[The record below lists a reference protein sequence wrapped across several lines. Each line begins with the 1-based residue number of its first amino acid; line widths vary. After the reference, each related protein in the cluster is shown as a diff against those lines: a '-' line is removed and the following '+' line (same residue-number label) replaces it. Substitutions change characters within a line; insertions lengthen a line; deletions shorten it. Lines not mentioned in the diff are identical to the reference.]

1 MKKTLTLLLILT
13 VTFVSAQE
21 RLQSI
26 VSVTGEGTVKI
37 IPDQVTIRM
46 SVENSGD
53 DPVALKTVNDRAV
66 NDVLNFI
73 KQNGVES
80 KDVQTQH
87 VTLNK
92 RYDYN
97 TKTYSYQAK
106 QTITVL
112 LKDLKKYDGL
122 ISGLMTKG
130 INRIDGISF
139 GTSQLETLKSEA
151 RKLAVSNA
159 KEKAVEYAGVLNQTV
174 GKAIQIN
181 EQGSYS
187 PPMPF
192 YRAEAMAFSA
202 DGVGETLAVGEMEV
216 KATIQVVFELK

>member
-1 MKKTLTLLLILT
+1 MKNTLTVILLLFST
-13 VTFVSAQE
+13 VLLAQE
-21 RLQSI
+21 KMQSI
-26 VSVTGEGTVKI
+26 VSVTGESTVKI

-46 SVENSGD
+46 SVENTGD
-53 DPVALKTVNDRAV
+53 DPVALKTLNDKAV
-66 NDVLNFI
+66 NEVLSFI
-73 KQNGVES
+73 RQNGIES

-97 TKTYSYQAK
+97 TKTYSYQAT
-106 QTITVL
+106 QTIMVL

-139 GTSQLETLKSEA
+139 GTSKLEELKSEA

-159 KEKAVEYAGVLNQTV
+159 KVKAMEYAGVLNQTV

-181 EQGSYS
+181 EQGSYN
-187 PPMPF
+187 PPMPL
-192 YRAEAMAFSA
+192 YRADAMAYSID
-202 DGVGETLAVGEMEV
+202 DGDETLAIGEMEV
-216 KATIQVVFELK
+216 KATIQVVFELN

>member
-1 MKKTLTLLLILT
+1 MKNTLTVILLLFST
-13 VTFVSAQE
+13 VLLAQE
-21 RLQSI
+21 KMQSI
-26 VSVTGEGTVKI
+26 VSVTGESTVKI

-46 SVENSGD
+46 SVENTGD
-53 DPVALKTVNDRAV
+53 DPVALKTLNDKAV
-66 NDVLNFI
+66 NEVLSFI
-73 KQNGVES
+73 RQNGIES

-97 TKTYSYQAK
+97 TKTYSYQAT
-106 QTITVL
+106 QTIMVL

-139 GTSQLETLKSEA
+139 GTSKLEELKSEA

-159 KEKAVEYAGVLNQTV
+159 KVKAMEYAGVLNQTV

-181 EQGSYS
+181 EQGSYN
-187 PPMPF
+187 PPMPL
-192 YRAEAMAFSA
+192 YRADAMAYSI
-202 DGVGETLAVGEMEV
+202 DGGDETLAIGEMEV
-216 KATIQVVFELK
+216 KATIQVVFELN

>member
-1 MKKTLTLLLILT
+1 MKKTLTFILILV
-13 VTFVSAQE
+13 VTLVSAQE
-21 RLQSI
+21 KLQSI

-46 SVENSGD
+46 SVENTGD
-53 DPVALKTVNDRAV
+53 DPVALKTLNDKAV
-66 NDVLNFI
+66 NEVLGFI
-73 KQNGVES
+73 RQNGVES

-97 TKTYSYQAK
+97 TKTYSYQAT
-106 QTITVL
+106 QSITIL
-112 LKDLKKYDGL
+112 LRDLKKYDGL

-139 GTSQLETLKSEA
+139 GTSKLEELKSEA

-159 KEKAVEYAGVLNQTV
+159 KVKAVEYAGVLNQTV
-174 GKAIQIN
+174 GKAIQIS

-187 PPMPF
+187 PPMPL
-192 YRAEAMAFSA
+192 YRAEAMAYNA
-202 DGVGETLAVGEMEV
+202 DGGGETLAVGEMEV
-216 KATIQVVFELK
+216 KATIQVVFELN

>member
-1 MKKTLTLLLILT
+1 MRKTLSFILIMT

-21 RLQSI
+21 KLQSI

-37 IPDQVTIRM
+37 NPDQVTIRM

-97 TKTYSYQAK
+97 TKTYSYQAT
-106 QTITVL
+106 QSITVL
-112 LKDLKKYDGL
+112 LRDLKKYDGL
-122 ISGLMTKG
+122 ITGLMIKG

-139 GTSQLETLKSEA
+139 GTSKLEALKSEA

-159 KEKAVEYAGVLNQTV
+159 KVKAVEYAGVLNQTV

-181 EQGSYS
+181 EQGSQA

-202 DGVGETLAVGEMEV
+202 DGGGETLAVGEMEV

>member
-73 KQNGVES
+73 KQNGIES

-97 TKTYSYQAK
+97 TKTYSYQAT

-139 GTSQLETLKSEA
+139 GTSKLETLKSEA

-174 GKAIQIN
+174 GTAIQIN

-187 PPMPF
+187 PPMPL

-216 KATIQVVFELK
+216 KATIQIVFELK

>member
-1 MKKTLTLLLILT
+1 MKNTITSILILAIT
-13 VTFVSAQE
+13 TMAAQNN
-21 RLQSI
+21 LQSI

-37 IPDQVTIRM
+37 IPDQVAIRM

-53 DPVALKTVNDRAV
+53 DPVALKTMNDRAV

-73 KQNGVES
+73 RQNGVDA

-87 VTLNK
+87 VNLNK

-97 TKTYSYQAK
+97 TKTYSYHAN

-122 ISGLMTKG
+122 ISGLMTRG

-139 GTSQLETLKSEA
+139 GTSKLEELKADA

-159 KEKAVEYAGVLNQTV
+159 KAKAVEYAGVLNQTV
-174 GKAIQIN
+174 GKAIQIS
-181 EQGSYS
+181 EQNYS
-187 PPMPF
+187 PPVPF
-192 YRAEAMAFSA
+192 YRTEALAMSA
-202 DGVGETLAVGEMEV
+202 DSGGETLAVGEMEV
-216 KATIQVVFELK
+216 KAMINIVFELK